1 MEQKTCCFFGH
12 REYYGLDEKVLLQE
26 MEKQIARGITHF
38 YLGNQGQFD
47 SMVRSAIKKM
57 KKKHPYIQYA
67 VVLAYL
73 PERKDGYDYEDTIY
87 PEGIESVPRRF
98 AILKRNSWMI
108 DRADICICYIH
119 HTWGGA
125 YNAVM
130 LAKKKKIEIIN
141 LGPAEL

>member
-57 KKKHPYIQYA
+57 KKKI
-67 VVLAYL
+67 VNM
-73 PERKDGYDYEDTIY
+73 K
-87 PEGIESVPRRF
+87 
-98 AILKRNSWMI
+98 
-108 DRADICICYIH
+108 
-119 HTWGGA
+119 
-125 YNAVM
+125 
-130 LAKKKKIEIIN
+130 
-141 LGPAEL
+141 